1 MYTLTSDRPH
11 KDTSLRSQPGQHSPA
26 SAGAS
31 SAEKMVLATTP
42 MALRSDLPTYLPG
55 WDGAKSANRLKFSAW

>member
-11 KDTSLRSQPGQHSPA
+11 KDTLPRSQPGQHSPA

-42 MALRSDLPTYLPG
+42 MALRSDLPTYLAG
-55 WDGAKSANRLKFSAW
+55 TGRKARIG